1 MILGILKHLGE
12 EHPLGVVGLVVK
24 FVSKVNRH
32 RLEGT
37 RATGRAGFLCPWIP
51 LVPVIPCDIGTDVVS
66 SSPLTL

>member
-37 RATGRAGFLCPWIP
+37 
-51 LVPVIPCDIGTDVVS
+51 
-66 SSPLTL
+66 LTWFSIAAKRHHNQGNL